1 MGVCLNKMATVD
13 ETRSELHAE
22 LSQRAT
28 EVGATSSQLVGSVS
42 RHVLPETVSFA
53 DLAKLHSHVKHSATR
68 VPQFDFV
75 TTSGDEL
82 VFSTRFDFVP
92 TAPVT
97 PPARTAKRKRDGV
110 EERCDA
116 IDAASRRLRRIH
128 PEIPVS
134 EYEVAETVLKSSIS
148 TLRGPH
154 GEVLVQSCCVLAKK
168 LRATDTRSSLVVA
181 MRLNAGIP
189 VPVTTLKRAMAS
201 CWHDGVV
208 SSLATVMGVVETDL
222 PLSDEGQASLDEGN
236 RSMLVVTS
244 VLKDVENTPPDSTAA
259 G

>member
-1 MGVCLNKMATVD
+1 MGVCFNKM
-13 ETRSELHAE
+13 ETTENPRDELHAE
-22 LSQRAT
+22 LSLKAT

-53 DLAKLHSHVKHSATR
+53 DLAKLHSHVKHGATL

-75 TTSGDEL
+75 TTSRDDL
-82 VFSTRFDFVP
+82 VFSTRFDFEP
-92 TAPVT
+92 TAPAD

-116 IDAASRRLRRIH
+116 IDAASRRLRRVH
-128 PEIPVS
+128 SEIPAS
-134 EYEVAETVLKSSIS
+134 EYQVAETVLKTSVA

-168 LRATDTRSSLVVA
+168 LRATDARSSLVVA

-189 VPVTTLKRAMAS
+189 VPITTLKRTMAS
-201 CWHDGVV
+201 CWQDGVV

-222 PLSDEGQASLDEGN
+222 PLSDEGQASLEEGN

-244 VLKDVENTPPDSTAA
+244 VPKDVENTPPDGTAI